1 MGAKTGECH
10 QDFDALVLGCV
21 NVKALQ
27 GLTTGWENKQQLDE
41 KLHQEVSANESSPNL
56 CQFVPS
62 LAQT

>member
-10 QDFDALVLGCV
+10 RDFDALVLGCV

-27 GLTTGWENKQQLDE
+27 GLTAGWENKQQLDE
-41 KLHQEVSANESSPNL
+41 KLHQEVSANESSQNL
-56 CQFVPS
+56 CQIVPS